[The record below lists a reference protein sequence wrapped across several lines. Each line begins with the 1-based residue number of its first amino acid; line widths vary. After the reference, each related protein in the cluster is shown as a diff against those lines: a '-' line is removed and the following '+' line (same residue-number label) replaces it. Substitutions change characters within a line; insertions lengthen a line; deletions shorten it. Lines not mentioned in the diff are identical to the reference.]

1 MSSAAPTIVTLS
13 AEDLD
18 QLRVCIKS
26 RSLQEKLS
34 AIKNPHGAIL
44 MTATPN
50 PTQRLLSMFED
61 DAKEQLSLY
70 FKDPTQPFT
79 TLQSIPFLKRDERR
93 EAHNLIRQISNDKL
107 DSGFDNETSRIN
119 VFVRKTPS
127 KHQEN
132 QRPRQQK
139 AQQKR
144 PPTKISPHS
153 NTNGVHKT
161 TPRNKSAA
169 RSLASR
175 ITPSTPLTAEQ
186 KAKLARHMESAAQ
199 VTAQNEAAAAEA
211 RAKRR
216 PVKPCEFKTMDWS
229 HGKVTYKCTNKAVPE
244 PELTP
249 EEIAEQAERKRNAVP
264 PHKRGAASQAKND
277 E

>member
-1 MSSAAPTIVTLS
+1 MSSTAPTIITLS

-26 RSLQEKLS
+26 RSLQDKLS

-61 DAKEQLSLY
+61 GAKEKLSLY
-70 FKDPTQPFT
+70 LKDPTQPFT
-79 TLQSIPFLKRDERR
+79 TLQSIPLTKRDERR
-93 EAHNLIRQISNDKL
+93 EAHNLIRQLSNDKL
-107 DSGFDNETSRIN
+107 DSGLDNETSRIN
-119 VFVRKTPS
+119 VFVRETPS
-127 KHQEN
+127 KHQDN

-139 AQQKR
+139 VQQKR
-144 PPTKISPHS
+144 PPTKASPHS

-161 TPRNKSAA
+161 TPRNKPAA

-199 VTAQNEAAAAEA
+199 ATTQKKAAAA
-211 RAKRR
+211 KRQ
-216 PVKPCEFKTMDWS
+216 PVKPCEFKRMDWS
-229 HGKVTYKCTNKAVPE
+229 HGEVIYKCTNPVVPE
-244 PELTP
+244 PELSP
-249 EEIAEQAERKRNAVP
+249 EEIAEQAERRKNAVP
-264 PHKRGAASQAKND
+264 PHKRGAASQAKKD